1 MRIINFLK
9 DQWFSLIIIAV
20 LLFMQMESDKTVAIY
35 ETQLVE
41 LKKELELYKIKDRNL
56 IKKIDSLSSIDKE
69 IVEKI
74 KIIKQKEY
82 VQVKMVDSIPV
93 SELQQ
98 FFTDRYSS
106 SNSN

>member
-35 ETQLVE
+35 EIQLVE

>member
-93 SELQQ
+93 SELQK
-98 FFTDRYSS
+98 FFTDRYSEG
-106 SNSN
+106 NSN